1 MTADVTRQEFE
12 DSINRE
18 EAPLMAIWI
27 AMEEQAPETSSKLR
41 SIRTNGVIQFV
52 WKTAPSVK
60 DVRAIEK
67 VMSKF
72 PWVWNASFFYA

>member
-1 MTADVTRQEFE
+1 MTSEVTRQDFV
-12 DSINRE
+12 DATNRE

-41 SIRTNGVIQFV
+41 SIRSNGVIQFA
-52 WKTAPSVK
+52 WKSAPSVR
-60 DVRAIEK
+60 DMRAIEK

-72 PWVWNASFFYA
+72 PWVWNTSPFYA